1 MSAPKKSAG
10 IAAPRLKLRRKRPG
24 RHAKKAKR
32 RSPFMGPRAA

>member
-24 RHAKKAKR
+24 RHNKKLCRK
-32 RSPFMGPRAA
+32 SQFMGPRAA